1 MFLAITSYILIPMD
15 ETQTDHLRAY
25 GVVYW
30 VISRGVE
37 IEWLLNF
44 RGGSFLI
51 YSNSPEIKKR
61 LVDKGVYYESIG
73 ESDKLEIDGI
83 IERSNMSKVKLL
95 SLPKLA
101 VYAPKYAEPWDDAV
115 RMALDYAEIP
125 YDLIWDE
132 EILQGKLKNYDWVHL
147 HHEDFTGMFGK
158 FWAGYSHADWYIN
171 MVKTS
176 EAVAKK
182 YGLKSVKEEKL
193 AVAKKIKEFVSN
205 GGYLFAMCSAPITL
219 DLALA
224 SEGVDILDVPFD
236 GTPPDPD
243 YQQKLDF
250 SKTLFL
256 KNANVITNP
265 YIYEHSDAD
274 VTKDIA
280 ALGPNPYFYLY
291 EFSAKIDEIPTMLTQ
306 NHTRAIREFLGQDSG
321 VYKDKLKNNV
331 IVLAENTRV
340 GAAKY
345 IFSQYGKGFF
355 SFYFGHDPED
365 YQHFV
370 GEPPTDLS
378 KHKNSPGYRIILNN
392 IFLPSAQKKKLKT

>member
-1 MFLAITSYILIPMD
+1 MD
-15 ETQTDHLRAY
+15 ESQTDHLRAY

-30 VISRGVE
+30 AISRGYEV
-37 IEWLLNF
+37 EWLLNF

-51 YSNSPEIKKR
+51 YSNSEEVKRR
-61 LVDKGVYYESIG
+61 LVSRGVYYETLG
-73 ESDKLEIDGI
+73 ESDRLEIEGI
-83 IERSNMSKVKLL
+83 IEKSNMSKVKLH
-95 SLPKLA
+95 SLPKIA
-101 VYAPKYAEPWDDAV
+101 VYAPKYSEPWDDAV
-115 RMALDYAEIP
+115 RLALDYAEIP

-158 FWAGYSHADWYIN
+158 FWAGYSNAPWYIQ

-176 EAVAKK
+176 ENVAKK
-182 YGLKSVKEEKL
+182 YKFKGVRELKLE
-193 AVAKKIKEFVSN
+193 VAKRIKEFVSN

-219 DLALA
+219 DIALA
-224 SEGVDILDVPFD
+224 AENVDILDVPFD
-236 GTPPDPD
+236 GNPVDAN
-243 YQQKLDF
+243 YQEKLDF

-256 KNANVITNP
+256 KYAKVITNP
-265 YIYEHSDAD
+265 YIYEHTDAD
-274 VTKDIA
+274 ATRDIA
-280 ALGPNPYFYLY
+280 SLGENSYFYLY

-306 NHTRAIREFLGQDSG
+306 NHTRAIKEFLGQDSG
-321 VYKDKLKNNV
+321 VYRDKLKNYV
-331 IVLAENTRV
+331 VVLAENTRV
-340 GAAKY
+340 NAAKY
-345 IFSQYGKGFF
+345 VFAPYGKGFF

>member
-1 MFLAITSYILIPMD
+1 MLFLVGYILVPMD
-15 ETQTDHLRAY
+15 EVQTDHLKAY
-25 GVVYW
+25 GVIYW
-30 VISRGVE
+30 VISKGVE
-37 IEWLLNF
+37 VEWLLNF

-51 YSNSPEIKKR
+51 YSNSPDIKER
-61 LVDKGVYYESIG
+61 LASRGVYYESIG
-73 ESDKLEIDGI
+73 ESDRLEIESV
-83 IERSNMSKVKLL
+83 IEKSNMSKVKLL

-101 VYAPKYAEPWDDAV
+101 VYAPKYSEPWDDAV
-115 RMALDYAEIP
+115 RLALDYAEIP
-125 YDLIWDE
+125 YDVIWDE
-132 EILQGKLKNYDWVHL
+132 DILQGKLKKYDWIHL

-158 FWAGYSHADWYIN
+158 FWAGYSNAPWYIN
-171 MVKTS
+171 MV
-176 EAVAKK
+176 EASKKVAKEF
-182 YGLKSVKEEKL
+182 GFKSVKEEKL
-193 AVAKKIKEFVSN
+193 AVVKKIVEFVSN

-236 GTPPDPD
+236 GTPVDPN
-243 YQQKLDF
+243 YQDKLDF

-256 KNANVITNP
+256 KNAKVITNP

-274 VTKDIA
+274 ATNDIA
-280 ALGPNPYFYLY
+280 ALGPDSYFYLY

-306 NHTRAIREFLGQDSG
+306 NHTRAIKEFLGQDSG
-321 VYKDKLKNNV
+321 VYKDKLKENV

-392 IFLPSAQKKKLKT
+392 VFLPSAKKKKLKT

>member
-1 MFLAITSYILIPMD
+1 MFVLLSYILIPMD
-15 ETQTDHLRAY
+15 EYQTDHLKAY
-25 GVVYW
+25 GVIYW
-30 VISRGVE
+30 VISKGVE
-37 IEWLLNF
+37 VEWLLNF

-51 YSNSPEIKKR
+51 YSNSEEIKEHIAG
-61 LVDKGVYYESIG
+61 KGVYYESIG
-73 ESDKLEIDGI
+73 ESDRMEMDSI
-83 IERSNMSKVKLL
+83 IERNNMAKVKLL
-95 SLPKLA
+95 TLPKLA
-101 VYAPKYAEPWDDAV
+101 VYAPKYSEPWDDAV

-132 EILQGKLKNYDWVHL
+132 EILLGKLKNYDWIHL

-158 FWAGYSHADWYIN
+158 FWAGYSHEAWYIK
-171 MVKTS
+171 MVEVS
-176 EAVAKK
+176 ERVAKK
-182 YGLKSVKEEKL
+182 FGFKSVKEEKL
-193 AVAKKIKEFVSN
+193 AVVKKIKEFVSN

-236 GTPPDPD
+236 GTPVEQN
-243 YQQKLDF
+243 YQEKLDF

-256 KNANVITNP
+256 KEARVITNP

-274 VTKDIA
+274 ATRDIA
-280 ALGPNPYFYLY
+280 ALGPNSYFYLY

-306 NHTRAIREFLGQDSG
+306 NHTRAIKEFLGQDSG
-321 VYKDKLKNNV
+321 VYRNKLKGNV
-331 IVLAENTRV
+331 VVLAENTQV

-370 GEPPTDLS
+370 GESPTDLS
-378 KHKNSPGYRIILNN
+378 KHKNSPGYRLILNN
-392 IFLPSAQKKKLKT
+392 IFLPSAKKKKLKT

>member
-1 MFLAITSYILIPMD
+1 MLFALSYILIPMD
-15 ETQTDHLRAY
+15 ESQTDHLKAY

-30 VISRGVE
+30 AISRGYEV
-37 IEWLLNF
+37 EWLLNF

-51 YSNSPEIKKR
+51 YSNSEEVKRR
-61 LVDKGVYYESIG
+61 LVSRGVYYETLG
-73 ESDKLEIDGI
+73 ESDRLEIEGI
-83 IERSNMSKVKLL
+83 IEKSNMSKVKLQ

-101 VYAPKYAEPWDDAV
+101 VYAPKYSEPWDDAV
-115 RMALDYAEIP
+115 RLALDYAEIP

-158 FWAGYSHADWYIN
+158 FWAGYSNAPWYIQ
-171 MVKTS
+171 MVQTS
-176 EAVAKK
+176 ENVAKK
-182 YGLKSVKEEKL
+182 YKFKGVRELKLE
-193 AVAKKIKEFVSN
+193 VAKKIKEFVSN

-219 DLALA
+219 DIALA
-224 SEGVDILDVPFD
+224 AENVDILDVPFD
-236 GTPPDPD
+236 GDPVD
-243 YQQKLDF
+243 PNYQEKLDF

-256 KNANVITNP
+256 KYAKVITNP
-265 YIYEHSDAD
+265 YIYEHTDAD
-274 VTKDIA
+274 ATRDIA
-280 ALGPNPYFYLY
+280 SLGENSYFYLY

-306 NHTRAIREFLGQDSG
+306 NHTRAIKEFLGQDSG
-321 VYKDKLKNNV
+321 VYKDKLKNYV
-331 IVLAENTRV
+331 VVLAENTRV
-340 GAAKY
+340 NAAKY
-345 IFSQYGKGFF
+345 IFAPYGKGFF

>member
-1 MFLAITSYILIPMD
+1 MLFALSYILIPMD
-15 ETQTDHLRAY
+15 ESQTDHLRAY

-30 VISRGVE
+30 AISRGYEV
-37 IEWLLNF
+37 EWLLNF

-51 YSNSPEIKKR
+51 YSNSEEVKR
-61 LVDKGVYYESIG
+61 RLASRGVYYETLG
-73 ESDKLEIDGI
+73 ESDRLEIEGI
-83 IERSNMSKVKLL
+83 IEKGNMSKVKLQ

-101 VYAPKYAEPWDDAV
+101 VYAPKYVEPWDDAV
-115 RMALDYAEIP
+115 MLALDYAEIP

-158 FWAGYSHADWYIN
+158 FWAGYSNAPWYIQ
-171 MVKTS
+171 MVQTS
-176 EAVAKK
+176 ENVAKK
-182 YGLKSVKEEKL
+182 YKFKGVRELKLE
-193 AVAKKIKEFVSN
+193 VAKRIKEFVSN

-219 DLALA
+219 DIALA
-224 SEGVDILDVPFD
+224 AENVDILDVPFD
-236 GTPPDPD
+236 GDPVD
-243 YQQKLDF
+243 PNYQEKLDF

-256 KNANVITNP
+256 KYAKVITNP
-265 YIYEHSDAD
+265 YIYEHTDAD
-274 VTKDIA
+274 ATRDIA
-280 ALGPNPYFYLY
+280 SLGENSYFYLY

-306 NHTRAIREFLGQDSG
+306 NHTRAIKEFLGQDSG
-321 VYKDKLKNNV
+321 VYKDKLKNYV
-331 IVLAENTRV
+331 VVLAENTRV
-340 GAAKY
+340 NAAKY
-345 IFSQYGKGFF
+345 IFAPYGKGFF

-378 KHKNSPGYRIILNN
+378 KHKNSPSYRIILNN